1 MAINGLKFGS
11 TDNNSLPVTDLF
23 YESICDELPKGS
35 KVLYVHYS
43 DYGGSIMGK
52 MLIEYFK
59 RDYPENII
67 HGNLSYNGE
76 EAVIFGDVVEELREW
91 DKKGY
96 MAGFDCME
104 EFILAYEDKMVAEEC
119 DRIIKEKFSDRSE
132 DERSGIYMALD
143 EYFHE
148 TARFVTFGLDYSES
162 DLEKYIEESLPT
174 DVECVFR

>member
-67 HGNLSYNGE
+67 HDKLSYNGE
-76 EAVIFGDVVEELREW
+76 EAVIFGDVVEELRECYER
-91 DKKGY
+91 GY
-96 MAGFDCME
+96 LAGFDGLE
-104 EFILAYEDKMVAEEC
+104 EFMIEFEDNMIAEEC
-119 DRIIKEKFSDRSE
+119 DRIITERFADRSE
-132 DERSGIYMALD
+132 DEKGGIYIALS

-148 TARFVTFGLDYSES
+148 VARFDTFGLDYSVD
-162 DLEKYIEESLPT
+162 DLEKYIRENLPT